1 MAKLGS
7 TLKTLGTKAGKGVSR
22 VKRKS
27 AILGKKA
34 IKGTRKSIYGGVAKG
49 RNLLKGTGKKIGPI
63 RPDLKEG
70 GVRKINRLVE
80 TRVQNLVP
88 KLSEKIE
95 QKVDSFDPNKFL
107 GKIFDGGLNSLNQFG
122 SSLDGM
128 KGSVQ
133 DTVGFLQKATNLA
146 SKFVNKL
153 ASAKGGGIGGLFKT
167 IIKAIALGGV
177 AAMATP
183 LIANVALAG
192 ALHVGGKALWKKGT
206 EFIGGLFRKKKKKKK
221 EEQETKVKKEKSNLF
236 ESILGKFE
244 KTLNFLNKG
253 SKKKKIVGKPGGQE
267 PPSEVES
274 KTEPTGLKASAA
286 TIQEVAGGEMIIR
299 TAPTSNWR
307 EGTVDDPGPRVSDDM
322 QSLLNE
328 KTKAMETLTDYTPDE
343 RGNKDPEYLKLHAR
357 VDELDQ
363 LIKAQEAREQGHV
376 AGAEVKGAEVI
387 PQKGQPEKGDQGV
400 EGKKGGLGG
409 FLQQSFNTVKNV
421 AGSVINAHPAVMTG
435 KMIGNALTGGAAKPK
450 KVEAKEA
457 EGKKG
462 FWGTLGSVAEG
473 VGRVAGLGPIIDVA
487 KSLRSESADAI
498 SQPPKGGAPDSGVV
512 PIKMPTGG
520 GAAGTPPPNQPKS
533 TNVTV
538 EEEMKNRPPSLI
550 AMDRRNLHTAYSKST
565 FNIVDAM

>member
-1 MAKLGS
+1 M
-7 TLKTLGTKAGKGVSR
+7 
-22 VKRKS
+22 
-27 AILGKKA
+27 
-34 IKGTRKSIYGGVAKG
+34 
-49 RNLLKGTGKKIGPI
+49 
-63 RPDLKEG
+63 
-70 GVRKINRLVE
+70 
-80 TRVQNLVP
+80 
-88 KLSEKIE
+88 
-95 QKVDSFDPNKFL
+95 
-107 GKIFDGGLNSLNQFG
+107 
-122 SSLDGM
+122 
-128 KGSVQ
+128 
-133 DTVGFLQKATNLA
+133 
-146 SKFVNKL
+146 
-153 ASAKGGGIGGLFKT
+153 
-167 IIKAIALGGV
+167 
-177 AAMATP
+177 
-183 LIANVALAG
+183 
-192 ALHVGGKALWKKGT
+192 
-206 EFIGGLFRKKKKKKK
+206 
-221 EEQETKVKKEKSNLF
+221 
-236 ESILGKFE
+236 
-244 KTLNFLNKG
+244 NKG

-343 RGNKDPEYLKLHAR
+343 RGNQDPEYLKLHAR